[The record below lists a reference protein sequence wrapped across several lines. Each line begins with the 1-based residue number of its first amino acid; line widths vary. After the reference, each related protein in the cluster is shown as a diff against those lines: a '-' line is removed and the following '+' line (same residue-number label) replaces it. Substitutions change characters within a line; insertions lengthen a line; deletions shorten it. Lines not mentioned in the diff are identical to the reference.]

1 MCLKREASPCVA
13 VIMPLT
19 ATERGVAY
27 NVLVD
32 LGSTIRYCD
41 EWVSH
46 SCAAR
51 PREQTPA
58 TEAEHPEC
66 ENPDESFMETVCRA
80 LIQCRHTIRCITT
93 QRQQHTVKVCISR
106 RYVNVWKQ

>member
-1 MCLKREASPCVA
+1 MCLERERPPCVA
-13 VIMPLT
+13 VVMPLT

-32 LGSTIRYCD
+32 LGNTIRYCD

-51 PREQTPA
+51 PREQTA
-58 TEAEHPEC
+58 VEQC
-66 ENPDESFMETVCRA
+66 DNPDESFLETVCRA
-80 LIQCRHTIRCITT
+80 LIQCRHTIRSITT
-93 QRQQHTVKVCISR
+93 QRQRDAHKVCA
-106 RYVNVWKQ
+106 